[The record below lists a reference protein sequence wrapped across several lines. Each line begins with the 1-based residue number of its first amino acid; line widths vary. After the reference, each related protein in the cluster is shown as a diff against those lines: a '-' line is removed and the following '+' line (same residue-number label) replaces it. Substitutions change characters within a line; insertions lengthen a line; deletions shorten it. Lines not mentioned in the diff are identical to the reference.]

1 MYNIV
6 IKKNDRFYF
15 MLLAMCMLLGMLSP
29 NMSAQGMSNA
39 DITGKVVDQYGNPVS
54 DVTVTMKNSNFKAVT
69 GVDGIFKFQLKKGDI
84 LCLSHPGFIHK
95 EIKVNKLKNTERV
108 FKVTLD
114 EHFIK
119 DKEVISGPYE
129 GKDKNHF
136 LGSASTI
143 YTDKLSSMMG
153 TTILPALEGRLSGL
167 NITQYRGARV
177 HQTSANSTS
186 DIVGNVPVFGEG
198 FYSDNTEFNVGS
210 RGIAPVVVI
219 DGIQRELYSIDPEAI
234 ESVSIQKDAL
244 SSMFLGMR
252 SSRGALV
259 ITTKEPIKQ
268 GFQLSFT
275 GRFGVQSALKTPNP
289 LSAHQYAY
297 LLNEALQ
304 NDGKEPFYTYD
315 DFNKFRTQSNPYTHP
330 NVNWFDEILN
340 KTSTT
345 QSYNLNVTG
354 GNKFAQYFVSVG
366 YMGENGLFSNPTES
380 DAHDTNLSYSRY
392 MISSKVNIN
401 ITDDFTAKV
410 TLLGRV
416 EDGNQPG
423 AKYSNLL
430 NAIYTTP
437 NNAYPIKNPN
447 GTWGGNVTFDNNL
460 MSQAINSGY
469 IMDTARDMVGG
480 INLKYDFNK
489 LVKGLSAR
497 LVGNVSI
504 QNRSYTERSKRAPVH
519 SYGFDKEGKEI
530 YTQYGSSNS
539 QINRFYSV
547 TSYQQMYGQFAV
559 DYNRRFGVHG
569 VKATLMGDTRHTLA
583 NYDLPQLPSNIIAD
597 VAYDYAEKYFVQ
609 AALSESYYN
618 RYAPGKRWG
627 TFYAFGLGWDI
638 SKEDFMEN
646 ADWLNQLKLRG
657 VFGKTGNGIDNS
669 GYYMY
674 RQTFSHI
681 GTAGYPLGTE
691 MSAMGNVTMENTPL
705 ANPFLTWEKAYKLNV
720 GVDLAMF
727 NNRLKFTADY
737 YNDKY
742 FDLLQNR
749 GKSIEL
755 IGQYYPMENIGKVR
769 RFGGDL
775 SITYQDRVNDFSY
788 YVSANWSCEQSK
800 LLYMDEQEVPEEY
813 LRQTGR
819 PAGAIYGLV
828 ADGFFTTREEIEKS
842 PVIEGFE
849 NIQPGD
855 IKYKDL
861 NNDKVIN
868 EFDRTVIGGD
878 KPYSYFGIDLGFKWR
893 GLDFSMFWQGA
904 YNRDLYLQDW
914 TLLEGFQANGRYY
927 GQAYENMLGRWTPET
942 AESATFPRLTAGGNE
957 YNRGNGWNSSF
968 WLRSGNFIRL
978 KDISLGYNLPDSFCN
993 NYLGGLRLKIFVN
1006 GQNLFTKSACDL
1018 VDPEVG
1024 FTSYPL
1030 QRCISTGINYNRQIK
1045 KFPTE
1050 KQNVSLKHILT

>member
-1 MYNIV
+1 MYNMA

-15 MLLAMCMLLGMLSP
+15 MLLAVCMLLGMLSP
-29 NMSAQGMSNA
+29 NVSAQKTNKSA

-54 DVTVTMKNSNFKAVT
+54 DVTVTMKNSDFKVIT
-69 GVDGIFKFQLKKGDI
+69 GTDGVFKFQLEKGDV
-84 LCLSHPGFIHK
+84 LRLSHPGFTHK
-95 EIKVNKLKNTERV
+95 EIKVNKLKNTERI

-114 EHFIK
+114 ERFIK
-119 DKEVISGPYE
+119 DKEIVNGPYE
-129 GKDKNHF
+129 EKDKDSY
-136 LGSASTI
+136 LGSVSTV
-143 YTDKLSSMMG
+143 YTEKLSSMMG

-167 NITQYRGARV
+167 NITQYRGARI

-186 DIVGNVPVFGEG
+186 DIIGNVPVFGEG
-198 FYSDNTEFNVGS
+198 YYSDNTEFNVGS
-210 RGIAPVVVI
+210 RGMAPVVVV
-219 DGIQRELYSIDPEAI
+219 DGIQRELYSIDPDAI

-252 SSRGALV
+252 SSRGALI

-289 LSAHQYAY
+289 LSAYQYAY

-304 NDGKEPFYTYD
+304 NDGKDPFYTYD
-315 DFNKFRTQSNPYTHP
+315 DFNKFRTQSSPYTHP
-330 NVNWFDEILN
+330 DVNWFDEILN

-354 GNKFAQYFVSVG
+354 GNKFAQYFVSIG
-366 YMGENGLFSNPTES
+366 YMGENGLFSNPTEK

-423 AKYSNLL
+423 ANYSDLL
-430 NAIYTTP
+430 NTIYTTP

-447 GTWGGNVTFDNNL
+447 GTWGGNVTFNNNL
-460 MSQAINSGY
+460 MAQAINSGY
-469 IMDTARDMVGG
+469 IMDTARDMAGG

-504 QNRSYTERSKRAPVH
+504 QNRSYTDRSKRVPVY
-519 SYGFDKEGKEI
+519 SYGLDKEGKEA

-539 QINRFYSV
+539 QINKFNSV

-569 VKATLMGDTRHTLA
+569 VKASLMGDTRHTLV
-583 NYDLPQLPSNIIAD
+583 NYDLPQLPSNIITD
-597 VAYDYAEKYFVQ
+597 VAYDYDGKYFVQ

-638 SKEDFMEN
+638 SKENFMAN
-646 ADWLNQLKLRG
+646 ADWLNQLKIRG

-674 RQTFSHI
+674 QQTFSHI

-691 MSAMGNVTMENTPL
+691 MSALGNVTQENTPL
-705 ANPFLTWEKAYKLNV
+705 ANPYLTWEKAYKLNV
-720 GVDLAMF
+720 GVDLALF

-775 SITYQDRVNDFSY
+775 SVTYQDRVNDFNY

-800 LLYMDEQEVPEEY
+800 LLYMDEQEVREEY

-828 ADGFFTTREEIEKS
+828 ADGFFTTKEEISAS

-861 NNDKVIN
+861 NGDKVIN

-878 KPYSYFGIDLGFKWR
+878 KPYSYFGIDLGFEWR
-893 GLDFSMFWQGA
+893 GLEFSMFWQGA

-914 TLLEGFQANGRYY
+914 TLLEGFQTNGRYY

-942 AESATFPRLTAGGNE
+942 AETATFPRLTAGGNE

-978 KDISLGYNLPDSFCN
+978 KNISLGYSLPDSFCN

-1030 QRCISTGINYNRQIK
+1030 QRCISTGINIR
-1045 KFPTE
+1045 F
-1050 KQNVSLKHILT
+1050 

>member
-6 IKKNDRFYF
+6 IKRNDWFYF
-15 MLLAMCMLLGMLSP
+15 ALLTMCMFLGILTP
-29 NMSAQGMSNA
+29 NVSAQEMSKYA

-54 DVTVTMKNSNFKAVT
+54 DVTVTMKNSDFRVIT
-69 GVDGIFKFQLKKGDI
+69 GVDGVFKFQLKKGDI
-84 LCLSHPGFIHK
+84 LRLSHPGFLHK
-95 EIKVNKLKNTERV
+95 EVRVNKLKNTERV

-114 EHFIK
+114 EQFVK
-119 DKEVISGPYE
+119 DRQTFNGPYE
-129 GKDKNHF
+129 KKDKDSF
-136 LGSASTI
+136 LGSASTV

-153 TTILPALEGRLSGL
+153 TTILPALAGRLAGL

-186 DIVGNVPVFGEG
+186 GIIGNIPVFGEG

-219 DGIQRELYSIDPEAI
+219 DGIQRELYSIDPDAI

-275 GRFGVQSALKTPNP
+275 GRFGVQSTLKTPNP

-315 DFNKFRTQSNPYTHP
+315 DFNKFRTQSSPYTHP

-345 QSYNLNVTG
+345 QSYNLNVAG
-354 GNKFAQYFVSVG
+354 GNRFAQYFVSVG
-366 YMGENGLFSNPTES
+366 YMGEKGLFSNPTES
-380 DAHDTNLSYSRY
+380 DAHDTNLSFSRY

-423 AKYSNLL
+423 VNYSNLL
-430 NAIYTTP
+430 NGIYTTP
-437 NNAYPIKNPN
+437 NNAYPVKNPN

-469 IMDTARDMVGG
+469 IMDTARDMAGG

-497 LVGNVSI
+497 LVGNISI
-504 QNRSYTERSKRAPVH
+504 QNRSYTERSKRAPVY
-519 SYGFDKEGKEI
+519 SYSLDKGGNEA
-530 YTQYGSSNS
+530 YTQYGTSDS
-539 QINRFYSV
+539 QINKFYSV

-559 DYNRRFGVHG
+559 DYNRHFGPHG
-569 VKATLMGDTRHTLA
+569 VKATLMGDTRNTLI

-597 VAYDYAEKYFVQ
+597 VAYDYAKKYFVQ

-638 SKEDFMEN
+638 SNENFMES
-646 ADWLNQLKLRG
+646 ADWLNQLKIRG

-674 RQTFSHI
+674 QQTFSHI
-681 GTAGYPLGTE
+681 GNAGYPLGTQ
-691 MSAMGNVTMENTPL
+691 MSYLGNVTTENAPL
-705 ANPFLTWEKAYKLNV
+705 ANPFLTWEKAYKWNL
-720 GVDLAMF
+720 GIDLAMF

-755 IGQYYPMENIGKVR
+755 IGQSYPMENIGKVR

-775 SITYQDRVNDFSY
+775 SITYQDRINDFNY

-828 ADGFFTTREEIEKS
+828 ADGFFTTREEIERS

-861 NNDKVIN
+861 NDDKVIN

-878 KPYSYFGIDLGFKWR
+878 KPYSYFGIDLGFEWR
-893 GLDFSMFWQGA
+893 GLEFSMFWQGA

-914 TLLEGFQANGRYY
+914 TLLEGFQTNGRYY

-942 AESATFPRLTAGGNE
+942 AQTATFPRLTAGGNG

-978 KDISLGYNLPDSFCN
+978 KNISLGYSLPDSFCN

-1006 GQNLFTKSACDL
+1006 GQNLFTKSACEL

-1030 QRCISTGINYNRQIK
+1030 QRCISTGINIR
-1045 KFPTE
+1045 F
-1050 KQNVSLKHILT
+1050 

>member
-1 MYNIV
+1 
-6 IKKNDRFYF
+6 

-29 NMSAQGMSNA
+29 NMSAQGKNNHA

-54 DVTVTMKNSNFKAVT
+54 DVTVTMKNSNFKVVT

-95 EIKVNKLKNTERV
+95 EIKVNKLKKTERV
-108 FKVTLD
+108 FRVTLD

-119 DKEVISGPYE
+119 DKELISGPYE

-167 NITQYRGARV
+167 NITQYRGARI

-340 KTSTT
+340 NTSTT

-480 INLKYDFNK
+480 INLKYDFDK

-504 QNRSYTERSKRAPVH
+504 QNRSYTERSKRAPVY
-519 SYGFDKEGKEI
+519 SYGLDKEGKEI
-530 YTQYGSSNS
+530 YTQYGSSDS
-539 QINRFYSV
+539 QINKFYSV

-569 VKATLMGDTRHTLA
+569 IKATLMGDTRHTLV

-597 VAYDYAEKYFVQ
+597 VAYDYAEKYFLQ

-638 SKEDFMEN
+638 SKENFMEN

-775 SITYQDRVNDFSY
+775 SITYQGRVNDLSY

-842 PVIEGFE
+842 PVIDGFE

-927 GQAYENMLGRWTPET
+927 GQAYENILGRWTPET

-1030 QRCISTGINYNRQIK
+1030 QRCISTGINIR
-1045 KFPTE
+1045 F
-1050 KQNVSLKHILT
+1050 

>member
-29 NMSAQGMSNA
+29 NMSAQGKNNHA

-54 DVTVTMKNSNFKAVT
+54 DVTVTMKNSNFKVVT

-95 EIKVNKLKNTERV
+95 EIKVNKLKKTERV
-108 FKVTLD
+108 FRVTLD

-119 DKEVISGPYE
+119 DKELISGPYE
-129 GKDKNHF
+129 GKDKKHF

-167 NITQYRGARV
+167 NITQYRGARI

-244 SSMFLGMR
+244 SSMLLGMR

-340 KTSTT
+340 NTSTT

-480 INLKYDFNK
+480 INLKYDFDK

-504 QNRSYTERSKRAPVH
+504 QNRSYTERSKRAPVY
-519 SYGFDKEGKEI
+519 SYGLDKEGKEI
-530 YTQYGSSNS
+530 YTQYGSSDS
-539 QINRFYSV
+539 QINKFYSV

-569 VKATLMGDTRHTLA
+569 IKATLMGDTRHTLV

-597 VAYDYAEKYFVQ
+597 VAYDYAEKYFLQ

-638 SKEDFMEN
+638 SKENFMEN

-775 SITYQDRVNDFSY
+775 SITYQGRVNDLSY

-842 PVIEGFE
+842 PVIDGFE

-978 KDISLGYNLPDSFCN
+978 KNISLGYNLPDSFCN

-1030 QRCISTGINYNRQIK
+1030 QRCISTGINIR
-1045 KFPTE
+1045 F
-1050 KQNVSLKHILT
+1050 

>member
-366 YMGENGLFSNPTES
+366 YIGENGLFSNPTES

-1030 QRCISTGINYNRQIK
+1030 QRCISTGINIR
-1045 KFPTE
+1045 F
-1050 KQNVSLKHILT
+1050 

>member
-198 FYSDNTEFNVGS
+198 VYSDNTEFNVGS

-927 GQAYENMLGRWTPET
+927 GQTYENMLGRWTPET

-1030 QRCISTGINYNRQIK
+1030 QRCISTGINIR
-1045 KFPTE
+1045 F
-1050 KQNVSLKHILT
+1050 

>member
-727 NNRLKFTADY
+727 NNRLKFIADY

-1030 QRCISTGINYNRQIK
+1030 QRCISTGINIR
-1045 KFPTE
+1045 F
-1050 KQNVSLKHILT
+1050 

>member
-167 NITQYRGARV
+167 NITQYRGARI

-1030 QRCISTGINYNRQIK
+1030 QRCISTGINIR
-1045 KFPTE
+1045 F
-1050 KQNVSLKHILT
+1050 

>member
-54 DVTVTMKNSNFKAVT
+54 DVTVTMKNSNYKAVT

-1030 QRCISTGINYNRQIK
+1030 QRCISTGINIR
-1045 KFPTE
+1045 F
-1050 KQNVSLKHILT
+1050 

>member
-143 YTDKLSSMMG
+143 YSDKLSSMMG

-800 LLYMDEQEVPEEY
+800 LLYMDEQEDPEEY

-1030 QRCISTGINYNRQIK
+1030 QRCISTGINIR
-1045 KFPTE
+1045 F
-1050 KQNVSLKHILT
+1050 

>member
-1018 VDPEVG
+1018 VDSEVG

-1030 QRCISTGINYNRQIK
+1030 QRCISTGINIR
-1045 KFPTE
+1045 F
-1050 KQNVSLKHILT
+1050 

>member
-727 NNRLKFTADY
+727 NNRLKFTAVY

-1030 QRCISTGINYNRQIK
+1030 QRCISTGINIR
-1045 KFPTE
+1045 F
-1050 KQNVSLKHILT
+1050 

>member
-1 MYNIV
+1 M
-6 IKKNDRFYF
+6 
-15 MLLAMCMLLGMLSP
+15 
-29 NMSAQGMSNA
+29 
-39 DITGKVVDQYGNPVS
+39 
-54 DVTVTMKNSNFKAVT
+54 
-69 GVDGIFKFQLKKGDI
+69 
-84 LCLSHPGFIHK
+84 SHPGFIHK
-95 EIKVNKLKNTERV
+95 EIKVNKLKKTERV
-108 FKVTLD
+108 FRVTLD

-119 DKEVISGPYE
+119 DKELISGPYE

-167 NITQYRGARV
+167 NITQYRGARI

-340 KTSTT
+340 NTSTT

-480 INLKYDFNK
+480 INLKYDFDK

-504 QNRSYTERSKRAPVH
+504 QNRSYTERSKRAPVY
-519 SYGFDKEGKEI
+519 SYGLDKEGKEI
-530 YTQYGSSNS
+530 YTQYGSSDS
-539 QINRFYSV
+539 QINKFYSV

-569 VKATLMGDTRHTLA
+569 IKATLMGDTRHTLV

-597 VAYDYAEKYFVQ
+597 VAYDYAEKYFLQ

-638 SKEDFMEN
+638 SKENFMEN

-775 SITYQDRVNDFSY
+775 SITYQGRVNDLSY

-842 PVIEGFE
+842 PVIDGFE

-927 GQAYENMLGRWTPET
+927 GQAYENILGRWTPET

-1030 QRCISTGINYNRQIK
+1030 QRCISTGINIR
-1045 KFPTE
+1045 F
-1050 KQNVSLKHILT
+1050 

>member
-1 MYNIV
+1 MIVNCMYNIV

-29 NMSAQGMSNA
+29 NMSAQGKNNHA

-54 DVTVTMKNSNFKAVT
+54 DVTVTMKNSNFKVVT

-95 EIKVNKLKNTERV
+95 EIKVNKLKKTERV
-108 FKVTLD
+108 FRVTLD

-119 DKEVISGPYE
+119 DKELISGPYE
-129 GKDKNHF
+129 GKDKKHF

-167 NITQYRGARV
+167 NITQYRGARI

-340 KTSTT
+340 NTSTT

-480 INLKYDFNK
+480 INLKYDFDK

-504 QNRSYTERSKRAPVH
+504 QNRSYTERSKRAPVY
-519 SYGFDKEGKEI
+519 SYGLDKEGKEI
-530 YTQYGSSNS
+530 YTQYGSSDS
-539 QINRFYSV
+539 QINKFYSV

-569 VKATLMGDTRHTLA
+569 IKATLMGDTRHTLV

-597 VAYDYAEKYFVQ
+597 VAYDYAEKYFLQ

-638 SKEDFMEN
+638 SKENFMEN
-646 ADWLNQLKLRG
+646 ANWLNQLKLRG

-775 SITYQDRVNDFSY
+775 SITYQGRVNDLSY

-842 PVIEGFE
+842 PVIDGFE

-978 KDISLGYNLPDSFCN
+978 KNISLGYNLPDSFCN

-1030 QRCISTGINYNRQIK
+1030 QRCISTGINIR
-1045 KFPTE
+1045 F
-1050 KQNVSLKHILT
+1050 

>member
-1 MYNIV
+1 MSNIV

-29 NMSAQGMSNA
+29 NMSAQGKNNHA

-54 DVTVTMKNSNFKAVT
+54 DVTVTMKNSNFKVVT

-95 EIKVNKLKNTERV
+95 EIKVNKLKKTERV
-108 FKVTLD
+108 FRVTLD

-119 DKEVISGPYE
+119 DKELISGPYE

-167 NITQYRGARV
+167 NITQYRGARI

-340 KTSTT
+340 NTSTT

-480 INLKYDFNK
+480 INLKYDFDK

-504 QNRSYTERSKRAPVH
+504 QNRSYTERSKRAPVY
-519 SYGFDKEGKEI
+519 SYGLDKEGKEI
-530 YTQYGSSNS
+530 YTQYGSSDS
-539 QINRFYSV
+539 QINKFYSV

-569 VKATLMGDTRHTLA
+569 IKATLMGDTRHTLV

-597 VAYDYAEKYFVQ
+597 VAYDYAEKYFLQ

-638 SKEDFMEN
+638 SKENFMEN

-775 SITYQDRVNDFSY
+775 SITYQGRVNDLSY

-842 PVIEGFE
+842 PVIDGFE

-927 GQAYENMLGRWTPET
+927 GQAYENILGRWTPET

-1030 QRCISTGINYNRQIK
+1030 QRCISTGINIR
-1045 KFPTE
+1045 F
-1050 KQNVSLKHILT
+1050 

>member
-29 NMSAQGMSNA
+29 NMSAQGKNNHA

-54 DVTVTMKNSNFKAVT
+54 DVTVTMKNSNFKVVT

-95 EIKVNKLKNTERV
+95 EIKVNKLKKTERV
-108 FKVTLD
+108 FRVTLD

-119 DKEVISGPYE
+119 DKELISGPYE

-167 NITQYRGARV
+167 NITQYRGARI

-340 KTSTT
+340 NTSTT

-480 INLKYDFNK
+480 INLKYDFDK

-504 QNRSYTERSKRAPVH
+504 QNRSYTERSKRAPVY
-519 SYGFDKEGKEI
+519 SYGLDKEGKEI
-530 YTQYGSSNS
+530 YTQYGSSDS
-539 QINRFYSV
+539 QINKFYSV

-569 VKATLMGDTRHTLA
+569 IKATLMGDTRHTLV

-597 VAYDYAEKYFVQ
+597 VAYDYAEKYFLQ

-638 SKEDFMEN
+638 SKENFMEN

-775 SITYQDRVNDFSY
+775 SITYQGRVNDLSY

-842 PVIEGFE
+842 PVIDGFE

-927 GQAYENMLGRWTPET
+927 GQAYENILGRWTPET

-993 NYLGGLRLKIFVN
+993 NYLGGLRLKIYVN

-1030 QRCISTGINYNRQIK
+1030 QRCISTGINIR
-1045 KFPTE
+1045 F
-1050 KQNVSLKHILT
+1050 

>member
-186 DIVGNVPVFGEG
+186 DILGNVPVLGEG

-1030 QRCISTGINYNRQIK
+1030 QRCISTGINIR
-1045 KFPTE
+1045 F
-1050 KQNVSLKHILT
+1050 

>member
-29 NMSAQGMSNA
+29 NMSAQGKNNHA

-54 DVTVTMKNSNFKAVT
+54 DVTVTMKNSNFKVVT

-95 EIKVNKLKNTERV
+95 EIKVNKLKKTERV
-108 FKVTLD
+108 FRVTLD

-119 DKEVISGPYE
+119 DKELISGPYE

-167 NITQYRGARV
+167 NITQYRGARI

-210 RGIAPVVVI
+210 RGISPVVVI

-340 KTSTT
+340 NTSTT

-480 INLKYDFNK
+480 INLKYDFDK

-504 QNRSYTERSKRAPVH
+504 QNRSYTERSKRAPVY
-519 SYGFDKEGKEI
+519 SYGLDKEGKEI
-530 YTQYGSSNS
+530 YTQYGSSDS
-539 QINRFYSV
+539 QINKFYSV

-569 VKATLMGDTRHTLA
+569 IKATLMGDTRHTLV

-597 VAYDYAEKYFVQ
+597 VAYDYAEKYFLQ

-638 SKEDFMEN
+638 SKENFMEN

-775 SITYQDRVNDFSY
+775 SITYQGRVNDLSY

-842 PVIEGFE
+842 PVIDGFE

-927 GQAYENMLGRWTPET
+927 GQAYENILGRWTPET

-1030 QRCISTGINYNRQIK
+1030 QRCISTGINIR
-1045 KFPTE
+1045 F
-1050 KQNVSLKHILT
+1050 

>member
-29 NMSAQGMSNA
+29 NMSAQGKNNHA

-54 DVTVTMKNSNFKAVT
+54 DVTVTMKNSNFKVVT

-95 EIKVNKLKNTERV
+95 EIKVNKLKKTERV
-108 FKVTLD
+108 FRVTLD

-119 DKEVISGPYE
+119 DKELISGPYE

-167 NITQYRGARV
+167 NITQYRGARI

-340 KTSTT
+340 NTSTT

-480 INLKYDFNK
+480 INLKYDFDK

-504 QNRSYTERSKRAPVH
+504 QNRSYTERSKRAPVY
-519 SYGFDKEGKEI
+519 SYGLDKEGKEI
-530 YTQYGSSNS
+530 YTQYGSSDS
-539 QINRFYSV
+539 QINKFYSV

-569 VKATLMGDTRHTLA
+569 IKATLMGDTRHTLV

-597 VAYDYAEKYFVQ
+597 VAYDYAEKYFLQ

-638 SKEDFMEN
+638 SKENFMEN

-775 SITYQDRVNDFSY
+775 SITYQGRVNDLSY

-842 PVIEGFE
+842 PVIDGFE

-1030 QRCISTGINYNRQIK
+1030 QRCISTGINIR
-1045 KFPTE
+1045 F
-1050 KQNVSLKHILT
+1050 